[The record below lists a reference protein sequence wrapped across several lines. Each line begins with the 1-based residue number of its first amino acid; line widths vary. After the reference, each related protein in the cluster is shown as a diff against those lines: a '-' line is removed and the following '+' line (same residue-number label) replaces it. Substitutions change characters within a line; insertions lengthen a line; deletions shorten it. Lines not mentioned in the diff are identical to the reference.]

1 MFIVLSNALRTPWP
15 PFPFPRGVSVR
26 PFGGPLPHK
35 NIEWHPIGPLSGS
48 AAGGPPSSHSVRG
61 TGPG

>member
-15 PFPFPRGVSVR
+15 PFPVHRGASVR
-26 PFGGPLPHK
+26 PFGGSLPRK
-35 NIEWHPIGPLSGS
+35 NNEWHPIGPPHGP
-48 AAGGPPSSHSVRG
+48 AAGGPPSSDSLRG